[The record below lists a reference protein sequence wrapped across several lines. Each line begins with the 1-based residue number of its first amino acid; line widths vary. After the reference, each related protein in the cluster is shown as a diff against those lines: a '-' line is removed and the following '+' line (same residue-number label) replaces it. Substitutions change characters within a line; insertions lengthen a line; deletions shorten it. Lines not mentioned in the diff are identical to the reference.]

1 MAEYIERTEE
11 LMLAMNAG
19 ARAIE
24 NTRRYHGAIYTKDVF
39 LESPQEIPYLQAA
52 KVLREVSDAP
62 TVDAVP
68 VIRCKDCTFGHYID
82 YGHMHCIHPCGLT
95 TNMTDDFCSYAERK
109 EKKNERMD

>member
-1 MAEYIERTEE
+1 MRLIDADALIEKFNEKANMAECLVDERTAERFATFCA
-11 LMLAMNAG
+11 LA
-19 ARAIE
+19 
-24 NTRRYHGAIYTKDVF
+24 
-39 LESPQEIPYLQAA
+39 
-52 KVLREVSDAP
+52 DAVKEMP

-82 YGHMHCIHPCGLT
+82 HGHMHCLHPCGLT